1 MNRPLVVAVV
11 AAGEMGSGV
20 GARLAERG
28 CRVLTSLAG
37 RSAAT
42 GARAEAAGM
51 ADVADAELAA
61 ADIFLS
67 IAPPAEALAVAERF
81 APALQATPVKPLY
94 ADCNAVGPDLVREI
108 GAVIGATG
116 APFVDA
122 GIIGVAPQ
130 PSGYSPVLYCSGP
143 DARRL
148 EALNAFGLTVRA
160 LDGPV
165 GQASAL
171 KLCYAGFNKGMYAV
185 GLVTLLAAIEA
196 GVEQVFLQELASSQS
211 QALAYLAK
219 RAPTIFPKTY
229 RWVAEMQE
237 IAQFAG
243 GAGEAMFTGAAEL
256 YAQLAA
262 DHSGE
267 RTAEQ
272 TLLALLAGV
281 DRSPSR

>member
-1 MNRPLVVAVV
+1 MVQSLVVAVV
-11 AAGEMGSGV
+11 AAGEMGAGV

-28 CRVLTSLAG
+28 CRVLTSLSG
-37 RSAAT
+37 RSPASR
-42 GARAEAAGM
+42 ARAEAAGM
-51 ADVADAELAA
+51 TDVPDAVLATADV
-61 ADIFLS
+61 FLS
-67 IAPPAEALAVAERF
+67 IAPPAEALALAERF
-81 APALQATPVKPLY
+81 APALEASPSKPLY
-94 ADCNAVGPDLVREI
+94 VDCNAVGPEAVRGI
-108 GAVIGATG
+108 GAVIEAAG

-130 PSGYSPVLYCSGP
+130 PSGYSPVIYCSGP
-143 DARRL
+143 YARRL

-160 LDGPV
+160 LEGEV

-185 GLVTLLAAIEA
+185 GLVTLIAGIEA
-196 GVEQVFLQELASSQS
+196 GVEQVFLDELAASQS

-237 IAQFAG
+237 IATFAG
-243 GAGEAMFTGAAEL
+243 GPGETVFTGAAEL

-262 DHSGE
+262 DHEGDKA
-267 RTAEQ
+267 TEQ
-272 TLLALLAGV
+272 ALLALLAKA
-281 DRSPSR
+281 RPSSR

>member
-1 MNRPLVVAVV
+1 MKRPLVVAVV
-11 AAGEMGSGV
+11 AAGEMGAGV

-42 GARAEAAGM
+42 AARAKAAGM
-51 ADVADAELAA
+51 TDASDPELADADV
-61 ADIFLS
+61 FLS
-67 IAPPAEALAVAERF
+67 IAPPAEALALAERF
-81 APALQATPVKPLY
+81 APALQAASVKPLY
-94 ADCNAVGPDLVREI
+94 ADCNAVGPEAVRGI
-108 GAVIGATG
+108 GAVIEAVG

-196 GVEQVFLQELASSQS
+196 GVEQMFLQELAASQS
-211 QALAYLAK
+211 QALTYLAK

-237 IAQFAG
+237 IAQFTG
-243 GAGEAMFTGAAEL
+243 GPGESIFTGAAEL

-262 DHSGE
+262 DHLGE
-267 RTAEQ
+267 QTAEQ
-272 TLLALLAGV
+272 ALLALLGRAQ
-281 DRSPSR
+281 SKP